1 MPGSDPYAAVRR
13 DMVETQLRRRG
24 IEDERLL
31 SAMEKIPRH
40 RFLPR
45 EDEPGAYGDYP
56 LPIGSGQTISQP
68 YMVAIMTEALLLSGE
83 ETVLEIGTG
92 SGYQAAILAELSRE
106 VYSLERF
113 GELAERARKVLA
125 DLDYQNITVIVGD
138 GSRGHPEAA
147 PYDRII
153 VTAAAPAIAA
163 PWLEQLA
170 EGGILL
176 VPVGD
181 RWGQNLTRAVKRRGA
196 IEYENL
202 GGCVFVPLIGEH
214 GYAPED

>member
-1 MPGSDPYAAVRR
+1 VPGSDPYAAVRR

-24 IEDERLL
+24 IADERVLV
-31 SAMEKIPRH
+31 AMEKIPRH

-68 YMVAIMTEALLLSGE
+68 YMVAIMSEALLLSGDE
-83 ETVLEIGTG
+83 KVLEIGTG
-92 SGYQAAILAELSRE
+92 SGYQAAILADLTRE

-113 GELAERARKVLA
+113 GDLAQRAREVLSS
-125 DLDYQNITVIVGD
+125 LGYQNITVIVGD
-138 GSRGHPEAA
+138 GSCGHPEAA

-153 VTAAAPAIAA
+153 VTAAAPNIAT
-163 PWLEQLA
+163 PWIEQLA

-181 RWGQNLTRAVKRRGA
+181 RWGQNLTRAVKRHGA

-214 GYAPED
+214 GYAPDD